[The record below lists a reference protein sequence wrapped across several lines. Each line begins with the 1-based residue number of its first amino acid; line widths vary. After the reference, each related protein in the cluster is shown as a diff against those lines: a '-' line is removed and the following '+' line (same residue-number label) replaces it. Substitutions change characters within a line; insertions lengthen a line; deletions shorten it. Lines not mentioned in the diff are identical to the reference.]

1 MFSFFFLYQ
10 SERRAVSRSKMLA
23 LNSSGRAVFCATT
36 AGKTPLAA
44 APMQRRRRSSSSAIV
59 SATAEPQ
66 DFNYASPKPYSSPQ
80 AGEDLTPYFGKV
92 HAHDA
97 KPANTIHAW

>member
-1 MFSFFFLYQ
+1 M
-10 SERRAVSRSKMLA
+10 RAP
-23 LNSSGRAVFCATT
+23 NSSGRAAVA
-36 AGKTPLAA
+36 ASAAKTPSSSKAA
-44 APMQRRRRSSSSAIV
+44 ATMQRRRRSSSAIV
-59 SATAEPQ
+59 SASAEPQ